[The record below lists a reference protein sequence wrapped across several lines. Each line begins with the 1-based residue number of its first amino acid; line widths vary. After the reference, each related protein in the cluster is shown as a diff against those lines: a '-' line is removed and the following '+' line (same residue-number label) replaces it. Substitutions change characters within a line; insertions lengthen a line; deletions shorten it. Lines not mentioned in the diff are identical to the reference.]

1 MNSYICP
8 KCQGDLSRR
17 DNSLVCPAGH
27 TYDIARSGYVNLLLP
42 QQMNAKHPGDNKLMV
57 NARKNFLD
65 KGYYSC
71 LRERFCE
78 AAAKYCTGGL
88 VLDAGCGEGYYT
100 AELAK
105 TLPHSFIMGT
115 DISKTAVDQAAKRAR
130 AEGIKNAL
138 FSVSSIFHLPV
149 KSGSC
154 SLLTT
159 LFAPYCGEEY
169 SRVLCDGGIM
179 IMVIPAER
187 HLYGLKQAVYDE
199 PYLNEVKDYA
209 LDGFTLSE
217 RIPVDSEIHLDCGE
231 DIQNLFSMTPYY
243 YKTGEEG
250 QRRLAAL
257 NELTTEICFE
267 ILVYKKGDT
276 K

>member
-8 KCQGDLSRR
+8 KCQGDLTCR
-17 DNSLVCPAGH
+17 DNSLVCTAGH

-57 NARKNFLD
+57 SARKSFLD

-78 AAAKYCTGGL
+78 AAAKYCQSGL

-115 DISKTAVDQAAKRAR
+115 DISKITVDQAAKRAK

-209 LDGFTLSE
+209 LDGFTLAE

-250 QRRLAAL
+250 QRRLAAR